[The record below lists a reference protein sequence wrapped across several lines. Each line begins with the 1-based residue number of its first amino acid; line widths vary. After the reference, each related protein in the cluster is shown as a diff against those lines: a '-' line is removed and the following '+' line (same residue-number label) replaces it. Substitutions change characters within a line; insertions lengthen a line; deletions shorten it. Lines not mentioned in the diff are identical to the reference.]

1 MRVEF
6 ALIAGDTLLER
17 SAIHVTEEAQCSHL
31 SLFHVAHQLRGDT
44 AKIVLSNFAPEIGL
58 KTSTLD
64 MPVHQSTGWESIQL
78 ASHTFA
84 FRCSLDA

>member
-6 ALIAGDTLLER
+6 ALLSGDTILER
-17 SAIHVTEEAQCSHL
+17 SAICVTAEAQCSHL
-31 SLFHVAHQLRGDT
+31 ALFHVAHQLEGDT

-58 KTSTLD
+58 NTAALN
-64 MPVHQSTGWESIQL
+64 MPLHQSEDWESIEL
-78 ASHTFA
+78 ATHTFA